1 MTNIDR
7 IMDLIYWHRTEE
19 EQQEGIALAREVKC
33 LQAFFQP
40 YYPENSKGVWDN
52 CAKIICE
59 RSDEELKPYITE
71 MLLWLED
78 LNWPG
83 AEVIQQRLIDFQDVS
98 WLALFLN
105 SFVPALEKLGQTS
118 WIRFIAELLSNEKL
132 SQALKESTREIF
144 TKYPPYR
151 YKSRENKLV
160 HP

>member
-1 MTNIDR
+1 MRIKKESFMTNIDR
-7 IMDLIYWHRTEE
+7 IMELIYWHRTEE

-33 LQAFFQP
+33 IKAFFQP
-40 YYPENSKGVWDN
+40 FYPEGSKGVWDN

-59 RSDEELKPYITE
+59 RSDEELKPYITD

-83 AEVIQQRLIDFQDVS
+83 AEIIQQRLIDFQDVS
-98 WLALFLN
+98 GLASDLN
-105 SFVPALEKLGQTS
+105 SFIPALEKLGEIS
-118 WIRFIAELLSNEKL
+118 WIRFIAELLSNEEL

-151 YKSRENKLV
+151 
-160 HP
+160 